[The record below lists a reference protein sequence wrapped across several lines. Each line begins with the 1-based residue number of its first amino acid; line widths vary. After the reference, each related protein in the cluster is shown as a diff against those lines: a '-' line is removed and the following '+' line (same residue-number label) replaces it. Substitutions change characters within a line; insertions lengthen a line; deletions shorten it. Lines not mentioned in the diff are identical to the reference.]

1 MATTTQTEVKP
12 IPTIAAS
19 VIDGSLVLNFSNGA
33 RVTVDPRELSMDII
47 REATLHGLKQKLMD
61 CAAIPRDSVTGKS
74 ATVADKFEAVLE
86 CAERLLSEDGTWNK
100 TRESTG
106 GANNKGG
113 LLPLAVMEL
122 TGKTREDVTVFL
134 EAKTKDEITALRANP
149 RIATIITRL
158 SAARSKSTIDS
169 EALLNGLM
177 G

>member
-1 MATTTQTEVKP
+1 MATTTNTPAKA
-12 IPTIAAS
+12 IPTISAS
-19 VIDGSLVLNFSNGA
+19 VTEGIVAIAFSDGS
-33 RVTVDPRELSMDII
+33 RVTINPRELSADII

-61 CAAIPRDSVTGKS
+61 CAAIQRDTATGKS

-86 CAERLLSEDGTWNK
+86 CAERLLSVDGTWNK
-100 TRESTG
+100 TREATG
-106 GANNKGG
+106 GTSNKGG

-122 TGKTREDVTVFL
+122 TGKTREDVAAFL

-169 EALLNGLM
+169 EALLDGLM